1 MADINKI
8 TTTYTDG
15 TTVITASLLNELKN
29 KINEVVDKVN
39 GESPSPT
46 PTPTTVSTPVITI
59 SGSTATITC
68 ATSGAT
74 IRYAI
79 DSVPSQSS
87 GTIISNGGT
96 VALTQA
102 CTIKAIAYKDGV
114 SSSVASESY
123 SPSAPSVSININA
136 PLLSISAPSGATI
149 KYTLDGTEPSVSAGS
164 TYTTPVQLTGSCT
177 VKAVAILN
185 GIASEVATQNYTA
198 GNIAVSSI
206 VEVGQGSVSG
216 TGNYAEGNNVSLLAV
231 PASGYEFA
239 TWRDSGDN
247 PRSIEVGTEDVEYK
261 VGFLPVGG
269 TVIEYFAK
277 QNHVLSRKS
286 LNTES
291 SISIEY
297 TSSTAFARFYPI
309 TAGKRYEIITIS
321 LSVAQVVYAYIDNIP
336 STFPSSGDSAIT
348 VAGKMPTQPTY
359 DANRGLV
366 SIVIESAEN
375 HPYLM
380 VMGGLQEYYII
391 VKQMN

>member
-1 MADINKI
+1 MANIQKL
-8 TTTYTDG
+8 TYPYFTDG
-15 TTVITASLLNELKN
+15 STQLNAQNLNPIISKMNEMIEA
-29 KINEVVDKVN
+29 INSGV
-39 GESPSPT
+39 T
-46 PTPTTVSTPVITI
+46 PTPTTVATPVITI
-59 SGSTATITC
+59 NGNSATITC

-74 IRYAI
+74 IRYTTNGSTPTSSSTQYTGAI
-79 DSVPSQSS
+79 TLS
-87 GTIISNGGT
+87 GAT
-96 VALTQA
+96 
-102 CTIKAIAYKDGV
+102 TIKAIAIKDGV

-136 PLLSISAPSGATI
+136 PLLSISAPSSATI

-177 VKAVAILN
+177 VKAVAVLN

-198 GNIAVSSI
+198 GNIVVSSI

-216 TGNYAEGNNVSLLAV
+216 IGNYAEGNNVSLLAV

-247 PRSIEVGTEDVEYK
+247 PRSIEVGAENVEYK
-261 VGFLPVGG
+261 VGFLPIGG
-269 TVIEYFAK
+269 TIIDYSAK

-309 TAGKRYEIITIS
+309 IAGKRYEIITIP
-321 LSVAQVVYAYIDNIP
+321 LSTAQVVYAYIDSIP
-336 STFPSSGDSAIT
+336 SSFPGSGDSAIT

-380 VMGGLQEYYII
+380 VMGGLQDYYII

>member
-1 MADINKI
+1 MANIQKM
-8 TTTYTDG
+8 TYPYFTDG
-15 TTVITASLLNELKN
+15 STQLNAQNLNPIISKMNEMIEA
-29 KINEVVDKVN
+29 INSGV
-39 GESPSPT
+39 T
-46 PTPTTVSTPVITI
+46 PTPTTVATPVITI
-59 SGSTATITC
+59 NGNSATITC

-74 IRYAI
+74 IRYTTNGDTPTSSSTQYTGAI
-79 DSVPSQSS
+79 TLS
-87 GTIISNGGT
+87 GAT
-96 VALTQA
+96 
-102 CTIKAIAYKDGV
+102 TIKAIAIKDGV

-269 TVIEYFAK
+269 TVIEYSAK
-277 QNHVLSRKS
+277 QDHVLSRKS

-297 TSSTAFARFYPI
+297 TSTRVFARFYPI

-321 LSVAQVVYAYIDNIP
+321 LSAAQTVYAYIDNIP

-359 DANRGLV
+359 DANGGLV